1 MKKFDKKNPEIRTL
15 EERKEEIKIIVKKLT
30 ELELTISYQPIKEL
44 FKIMQKY
51 VNEGGKIKISIPFP
65 MIDRR
70 IKGILA
76 DGKNEK
82 CWIKLE
88 SEKN

>member
-1 MKKFDKKNPEIRTL
+1 MKRYDKKNPEIRTL
-15 EERKEEIKIIVKKLT
+15 EERKEEIKIIVKRLT
-30 ELELTISYQPIKEL
+30 ELELTITYEPIKEL
-44 FKIMQKY
+44 FKLMQKY

-65 MIDRR
+65 MVERR
-70 IKGILA
+70 IKGLLS